1 MNDPSRRDLFR
12 QAGAASA
19 VAAMTGAQ
27 FVPSAEAVAQPH
39 VTPTAPTQL
48 EALEN
53 LTALEADTLQAI
65 VARLIP
71 ADENGP
77 GAAEAGAAHY
87 IDRALGGPLRSFR
100 DAYAAGLAA
109 LDAFA
114 LSSKGA
120 AFVKLAAD
128 QQDAILTDLEK
139 NAASGFS
146 PDAATFFNL
155 VRTHTIQGTFC
166 DPYYGG
172 NANFIGWDLI
182 AYPGIRMAVN
192 AEEQGAKVPQ
202 PVRQSAY
209 ADAMF
214 TMKGGDH
221 GHRP

>member
-12 QAGAASA
+12 QAGAAS
-19 VAAMTGAQ
+19 VVSAMTGAQ
-27 FVPSAEAVAQPH
+27 FVPSAEAVAQP
-39 VTPTAPTQL
+39 PAAATAPPQL
-48 EALEN
+48 EALES

-87 IDRALGGPLRSFR
+87 IDRALSGPLRGFR
-100 DAYAAGLAA
+100 EAYAAGLAA
-109 LDAFA
+109 LDAYA

-120 AFVKLAAD
+120 AFVKLPVD
-128 QQDAILTDLEK
+128 QQDATLTDLEK

-146 PDAATFFNL
+146 PDGATFFNL

-182 AYPGIRMAVN
+182 GYPGIRMAVD
-192 AEEQGAKVPQ
+192 ADEQGAKAAQ
-202 PVRQSAY
+202 PVRKSAY

-214 TMKGGDH
+214 TMKGSDH